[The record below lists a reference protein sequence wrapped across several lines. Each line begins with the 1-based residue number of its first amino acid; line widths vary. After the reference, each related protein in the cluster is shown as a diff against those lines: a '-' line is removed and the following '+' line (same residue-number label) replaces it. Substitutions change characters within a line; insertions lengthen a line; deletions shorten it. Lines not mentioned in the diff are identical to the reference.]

1 MQEGI
6 WERKMAPKFPGKER
20 ESSLWEWSEGWRM
33 NWEKALLVLSR
44 QTVRHRETEL
54 KNMVL
59 QRKDLTTEHNKK
71 REDLAQHE
79 EKKQMQKN
87 GETEEMQRSGHRE

>member
-1 MQEGI
+1 MQGGI
-6 WERKMAPKFPGKER
+6 WERKMVPEFLGKKKGIVFLGMVQR
-20 ESSLWEWSEGWRM
+20 LAYEWG
-33 NWEKALLVLSR
+33 KALLVLSW

-54 KNMVL
+54 KNVVL

-71 REDLAQHE
+71 REDLAQYE
-79 EKKQMQKN
+79 KKKQMQKN